1 MTVESLVEYLQDRAG
16 GHLRGVVRYDGS
28 GFDVVYVRDG
38 LDGDAFRARVSN
50 IHESIVGQPA
60 AEIGDE
66 TFGKAYATLSVR
78 KHAVVLNFRREPR
91 SGILVGLD
99 PEAAR
104 QLVAF
109 IHESME
115 RGLPEG
121 SPA

>member
-1 MTVESLVEYLQDRAG
+1 
-16 GHLRGVVRYDGS
+16 
-28 GFDVVYVRDG
+28 
-38 LDGDAFRARVSN
+38 
-50 IHESIVGQPA
+50 VGQPA